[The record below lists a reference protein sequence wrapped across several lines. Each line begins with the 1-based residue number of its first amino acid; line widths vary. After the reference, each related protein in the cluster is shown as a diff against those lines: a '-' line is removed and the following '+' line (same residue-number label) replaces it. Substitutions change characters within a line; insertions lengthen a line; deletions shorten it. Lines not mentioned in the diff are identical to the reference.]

1 MMKNSK
7 LIWIDIGTHFGQEY
21 KSIFSNQT
29 YFAWKLFRRF
39 IGSKVF
45 SKGKFLK
52 ISELAELF
60 KNRKALRKNKNIFYF
75 TFIEANPKIIAM
87 KVYSEANDVFCLAL
101 GQNKI
106 KKFSVGKLYHVDRN
120 ETSQGNSIY
129 KTKTNVNINNFTTCV
144 IQNPFLFATEYKGYL
159 DELFSNYKII
169 LRLNCEGSEDD
180 IIYALKN
187 CFQEKLK
194 YVFGSLKDVKTVKGD
209 KAFQKMMSFI
219 QEKELSYVDFSSSVE
234 TCPKAFKKIN
244 QIIN

>member
-45 SKGKFLK
+45 SRGKFLK

-101 GQNKI
+101 AHRESRTGEI
-106 KKFSVGKLYHVDRN
+106 
-120 ETSQGNSIY
+120 TSRCCGALAALGTRRLLSGWCSRSFLLELACRPRLPSFFTRGN
-129 KTKTNVNINNFTTCV
+129 
-144 IQNPFLFATEYKGYL
+144 G
-159 DELFSNYKII
+159 
-169 LRLNCEGSEDD
+169 
-180 IIYALKN
+180 
-187 CFQEKLK
+187 
-194 YVFGSLKDVKTVKGD
+194 
-209 KAFQKMMSFI
+209 
-219 QEKELSYVDFSSSVE
+219 
-234 TCPKAFKKIN
+234 
-244 QIIN
+244 